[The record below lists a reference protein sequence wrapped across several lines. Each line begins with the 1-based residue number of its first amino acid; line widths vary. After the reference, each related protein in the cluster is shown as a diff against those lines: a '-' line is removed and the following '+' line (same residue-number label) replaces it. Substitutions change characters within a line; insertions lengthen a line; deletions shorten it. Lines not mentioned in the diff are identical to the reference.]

1 MQQQQQ
7 KRRRTGRVIDDNVEE
22 EAAAAAA
29 AAVGQQQQQQQQT
42 ARGASALSG
51 GSWTGYLARRNGH
64 ARDGALSFDEPTH
77 VYTIAHDSATRY
89 VSVTGLNGQLFE
101 HFDAPRVA
109 ARVAAKADGA
119 SKKREY
125 WGKSAAELVAMW
137 AAKSA
142 AASAAGTAMHLS
154 IERYYNAWVA
164 LQDHDD
170 NNAGDNDGDA
180 NGGWTAAQL
189 AEMRAAVALC
199 SGVEEKGGG
208 GGSGGGGTQEQG
220 YFARWWGCWRSA
232 HLTPWRTEWCVYW
245 EEYKL
250 AGSIDMVF
258 RDPHTGALEVHDWKR
273 VDKPLSPGH
282 ANERWPTFSRG
293 CPGLEHV
300 PDNEYW
306 HYALQL
312 NLYKRMLEQP
322 AYGERVTALVLVVL
336 HPANADYR
344 RVELPVLDREMDA
357 VLAFRRAQLVLTP
370 LPPKE
375 AAAAAAEN
383 SNKKRRREQREDEDE
398 CGGGCR
404 FGLGAE

>member
-1 MQQQQQ
+1 MVVG
-7 KRRRTGRVIDDNVEE
+7 KRRTGRVEEIDDD
-22 EAAAAAA
+22 
-29 AAVGQQQQQQQQT
+29 AAVEKQTT
-42 ARGASALSG
+42 ARGASALAG

-77 VYTIAHDSATRY
+77 VYTIAHDAAVRY
-89 VSVTGLNGQLFE
+89 VSATGLNKELFE

-109 ARVAAKADGA
+109 ARVAAKQDGA

-137 AAKSA
+137 AEKGA

-164 LQDHDD
+164 LDD
-170 NNAGDNDGDA
+170 NDRSGGGGGGG
-180 NGGWTAAQL
+180 GGWTAAEL

-199 SGVEEKGGG
+199 SSSGGERGSGGSNG
-208 GGSGGGGTQEQG
+208 GGSGSADPVGQEDEQQQQQSVEQG

-273 VDKPLSPGH
+273 VGKPLDPGH
-282 ANERWPTFSRG
+282 ANERWPKFSRG

-306 HYALQL
+306 HYAMQL

-336 HPANADYR
+336 HPDNRDYR
-344 RVELPVLDREMDA
+344 RIELPVLDREIDA
-357 VLAFRRAQLVLTP
+357 VLAYRRTQLRPVET
-370 LPPKE
+370 
-375 AAAAAAEN
+375 AAAAAAN
-383 SNKKRRREQREDEDE
+383 QKREADGDEEEDIIN
-398 CGGGCR
+398 GGCR